1 MKVMVNNMTNVEKIR
16 TMSDEEIASVLL
28 DWFCIGNREC
38 YTRNR
43 EEVLNEILKWLQRE
57 VIV

>member
-1 MKVMVNNMTNVEKIR
+1 MKMTNADMMRK
-16 TMSDEEIASVLL
+16 MNDEQIANVLL

-43 EEVLNEILKWLQRE
+43 EEVCSEILKWLRSNTL
-57 VIV
+57 V